1 MKIIKNIWLLPMQ
14 GEEDAIQDAELQIE
28 GDTILYA
35 GPASRAPKVQECD
48 EIIDG
53 GARIAMPGFVNTHA
67 HNAMVLFRGAADDL
81 PLHRWLTERI
91 FPMEDELDEN
101 AAYWGNM
108 LGIAE
113 MIRSGTVC
121 YNDMYFFTEQEIAA
135 VEKTGIKSVL
145 TRSTACQEMDQS
157 AIEQKLSVYD
167 TLMAYQGAADGRI
180 SVTVSPHAEY
190 TCSAPY
196 LRACGQKAGALGIP
210 LHIHISETALEH
222 DECIQRHGK
231 SPMALLESLGV
242 LENEVYAAHCVY
254 TSRADHEIMKEYG
267 VTALHCPD
275 SNLKLASGIAP
286 VAQMLKSGV
295 KLALGTDGAASN
307 NNLNM
312 MEEMQRMVLLQKG
325 ITRDAVSM
333 TAEQAAHIATRAGA
347 EALHTGGGVLAEGYK
362 ADIILVDT
370 QVPHMQPMYN
380 ALHNLVYAAQAG
392 DVWMNMV
399 NGRVLYQAGEYKT
412 LDIEK
417 VIAEAAK
424 AAERWM

>member
-35 GPASRAPKVQECD
+35 GPASRAPKAQECD

-145 TRSTACQEMDQS
+145 TRSTACQEMDPVS
-157 AIEQKLSVYD
+157 Y
-167 TLMAYQGAADGRI
+167 THLM
-180 SVTVSPHAEY
+180 P
-190 TCSAPY
+190 
-196 LRACGQKAGALGIP
+196 
-210 LHIHISETALEH
+210 
-222 DECIQRHGK
+222 
-231 SPMALLESLGV
+231 ALLPRSSARES
-242 LENEVYAAHCVY
+242 AAGPG
-254 TSRADHEIMKEYG
+254 SQ
-267 VTALHCPD
+267 
-275 SNLKLASGIAP
+275 ASAF
-286 VAQMLKSGV
+286 V
-295 KLALGTDGAASN
+295 
-307 NNLNM
+307 
-312 MEEMQRMVLLQKG
+312 R
-325 ITRDAVSM
+325 
-333 TAEQAAHIATRAGA
+333 
-347 EALHTGGGVLAEGYK
+347 
-362 ADIILVDT
+362 ILWK
-370 QVPHMQPMYN
+370 Q
-380 ALHNLVYAAQAG
+380 
-392 DVWMNMV
+392 
-399 NGRVLYQAGEYKT
+399 
-412 LDIEK
+412 
-417 VIAEAAK
+417 
-424 AAERWM
+424 ER